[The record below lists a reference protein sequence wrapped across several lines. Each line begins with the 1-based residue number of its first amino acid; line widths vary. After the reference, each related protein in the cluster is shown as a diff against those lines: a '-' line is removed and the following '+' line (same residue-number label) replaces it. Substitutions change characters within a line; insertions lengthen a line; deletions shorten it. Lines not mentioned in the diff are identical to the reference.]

1 MFRPLFLIF
10 LLLFISISYSQERIV
25 SGQVTTLKKI
35 VLTNAEVKVLSSKK
49 TVLTDSV
56 GYFKVSCL
64 PKDKIKISANG
75 FISQK
80 IKLDKKTNKVSI
92 NLKFKPSKKNLDV
105 ALGYGHIKEKDRSYA
120 ITSIRNDNNKFSKYS
135 NMIDLIINSSPSIT
149 IKNGGIIIRGEG
161 SLNGSNSALILV
173 NGNQINMSQLSAFQ
187 PLDVES
193 VDVLKGAGAA
203 IYGTRGANGVIL
215 IKTKKV
221 SN

>member
-92 NLKFKPSKKNLDV
+92 NLKFKPSEKNLDV

>member
-1 MFRPLFLIF
+1 
-10 LLLFISISYSQERIV
+10 V